1 MIYYDRP
8 MSENTL
14 NFALRRLGYTKEEM
28 VSHSFRG
35 IFSTILHEKISEHG
49 FNSLVIEM
57 QLAHKEPNQVKA
69 AYNHAQYLDDRIK
82 LMEWWSNYL
91 MSIMA

>member
-1 MIYYDRP
+1 